1 MLNITTD
8 LERIGDI
15 FFQISKTLERKIDDN
30 IWFNQQ
36 QRDRLNELFDLI
48 DEGFVIMTN
57 NLDADHYD
65 KVSKDKAVAVE
76 DRINKLRNVMR
87 RENTEAMEKDEE
99 YNIKSAMIYNNLFSS
114 LEKVGDHII
123 NVTESVV
130 GEI

>member
-1 MLNITTD
+1 
-8 LERIGDI
+8 
-15 FFQISKTLERKIDDN
+15 
-30 IWFNQQ
+30 
-36 QRDRLNELFDLI
+36 
-48 DEGFVIMTN
+48 MTN